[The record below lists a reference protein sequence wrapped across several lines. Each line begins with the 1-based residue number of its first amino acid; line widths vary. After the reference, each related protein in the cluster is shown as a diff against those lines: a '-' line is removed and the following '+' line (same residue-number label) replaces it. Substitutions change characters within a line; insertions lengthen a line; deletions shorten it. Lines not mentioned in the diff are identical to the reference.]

1 MSEPRLVVGHQ
12 VARGKHTFLL
22 PPPQHRHPLCS
33 PKDTNVCAARTY
45 LATLAGMHAVVET
58 GGLVP
63 ANAAQHRCAI
73 EFCKEKM
80 PI

>member
-1 MSEPRLVVGHQ
+1 MTKQNFCPLINCNK
-12 VARGKHTFLL
+12 KHKIVYF
-22 PPPQHRHPLCS
+22 RFV
-33 PKDTNVCAARTY
+33 DGAARTY

-80 PI
+80 PN